1 MAISRQDVLH
11 VAQLARLELGDDE
24 VERMIRDLG
33 GILDYVAQLGELDTS
48 QVPATAQIA
57 VEGAPL
63 RADEPARGLSADEAL
78 AEAPRTSDGSFAV
91 PAFVDES

>member
-1 MAISRQDVLH
+1 MAITREDVLH
-11 VAQLARLELGDDE
+11 VAELARLELREDE

-33 GILDYVAQLGELDTS
+33 GILEYVAELAALDTS
-48 QVPATAQIA
+48 DVPATAHIP

-63 RADEPARGLSADEAL
+63 RADEPAQGLGTDEAL